1 MRVEAARSSAGWS
14 VNRVDAV
21 PTTYDKYGRA
31 ARLLGG
37 ERGDADQVA
46 WWAATM
52 ARISA
57 PYDTVARPAAPR
69 PAGKGVSGGA
79 KRRARRISSSFHGR
93 DG

>member
-1 MRVEAARSSAGWS
+1 MLVRVEAAQSSAGWS
-14 VNRVDAV
+14 VGRVDAV

-57 PYDTVARPAAPR
+57 PYDTVARPAA
-69 PAGKGVSGGA
+69 SGQGR
-79 KRRARRISSSFHGR
+79 KRRRETTGAT
-93 DG
+93 DK